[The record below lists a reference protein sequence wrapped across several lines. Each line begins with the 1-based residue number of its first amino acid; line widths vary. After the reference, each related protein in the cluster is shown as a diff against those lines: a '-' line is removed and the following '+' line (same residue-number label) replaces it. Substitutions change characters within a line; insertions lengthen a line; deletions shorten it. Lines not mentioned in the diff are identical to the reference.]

1 MRAKHIAIVLA
12 VVLVLGVA
20 YSLLKAPVS
29 NYIDRKMDESIER
42 LVDNMVE

>member
-12 VVLVLGVA
+12 LVLVLGVA
-20 YSLLKAPVS
+20 YSLLKPVS